1 MMDNIYFSIFMRNIY
16 IFRLFQ
22 PRKGDEMKKTMTL
35 SMIFIFIFLIHFT
48 ILDAVHVE
56 GNNVNSIYSYV
67 FDLNK
72 GITYLYYWHQFDEV
86 DILNIEEELTAKTS
100 TVLLPTL
107 INDLFSEETLQ
118 NAVEECESYKE
129 KAELTPVS
137 GKFVIQQI
145 IEGALFIAII
155 ILIINSVIFIYI
167 KKRNS

>member
-1 MMDNIYFSIFMRNIY
+1 MRNIY